1 MKRLIIS
8 STDSYQQ
15 GYDKA
20 MELMNY
26 DTYMYDSSRRIY
38 ELSKQDPNYIDSD
51 LDYKKGFASAV
62 YMMHRC
68 G

>member
-1 MKRLIIS
+1 MKRVIIS
-8 STDSYQQ
+8 STDAYQR

-38 ELSKQDPNYIDSD
+38 ELSKKDPEYETAGTE
-51 LDYKKGFASAV
+51 YRGGFAAAV
-62 YMMHRC
+62 YNMFRC
-68 G
+68 